1 MVKVCLL
8 ACFLFVEHAVSDYS
22 LYCFTSAFCD
32 LGLFGIVLKMQVK
45 GCMGFNQIWKDYE
58 VSRYKDRIAWS
69 LRWFHNKQL
78 QRLHVNML
86 YQGNGPWFSEMVNFP
101 MFGVISD

>member
-1 MVKVCLL
+1 MIIVTSIIYMKSVLS
-8 ACFLFVEHAVSDYS
+8 EHYR
-22 LYCFTSAFCD
+22 
-32 LGLFGIVLKMQVK
+32 GREWEG
-45 GCMGFNQIWKDYE
+45 YE

-86 YQGNGPWFSEMVNFP
+86 YQGNEPWFSEMVNFP